1 MEIED
6 SMQIEE
12 DLIIK
17 NNLRQLVA
25 KTGMK
30 HSFIADKVKVS
41 YTGFS
46 YWINKHRNPTGIYAQ
61 RLEVFLNLDKG
72 ELFQDDDWM
81 AENGN

>member
-1 MEIED
+1 ME
-6 SMQIEE
+6 
-12 DLIIK
+12 IK

-46 YWINKHRNPTGIYAQ
+46 YWINNHRQPSGIYIARLCEELDCIAQ
-61 RLEVFLNLDKG
+61 EIYDV
-72 ELFQDDDWM
+72 
-81 AENGN
+81 